1 MAKKGRIREK
11 GTGSIVKQ
19 GNRFYL
25 KIRTGSKTKSTTLRG
40 KDDKPVTTRKEAE
53 AAAALLRPVLRA
65 DQKEEIALHIASAKK
80 LRSQNTLPIE
90 QIWQCYLKQYT
101 RPDSGD
107 STLESYRK
115 SLKHFTDWLAA
126 EHPTILQA
134 GQVTPDIA
142 GEYFAYIWNDR
153 GVSGKT
159 FNIYRQ
165 ALRLIFF
172 HIKDASGLE
181 KNPFE
186 YIESKPIDSESRL
199 AFTEEQVRAIFS
211 GFDSGF
217 YYNTEVTRLGPGRK
231 HIRVNTTLQFE
242 PMNKDEMKILMML
255 CCWTGCRGQ
264 DGCLMRWSNVDLGKG
279 MISYI
284 QRKTARK
291 TNNRAVSLPLHP
303 DLASALREALSFRNR
318 NKGREDFILPS
329 VAHRYQQNPDGVQ
342 ADVRKIIRCA
352 TGCATTAESK
362 GAHRVYRANRYSLH
376 SFRHTFVSFCANAG
390 VPLDVVAAIVG
401 HGSSAMTRHY
411 AHISAEAKK
420 NAVKTLPILTI
431 PSENMNLRKILIEKV
446 SGLSDAQ
453 IQQLL
458 AKIS

>member
-181 KNPFE
+181 KIPLSTLKASLLVQKVVWRSQKNR
-186 YIESKPIDSESRL
+186 SELSSPDL
-199 AFTEEQVRAIFS
+199 TVAS
-211 GFDSGF
+211 
-217 YYNTEVTRLGPGRK
+217 
-231 HIRVNTTLQFE
+231 TT
-242 PMNKDEMKILMML
+242 
-255 CCWTGCRGQ
+255 
-264 DGCLMRWSNVDLGKG
+264 
-279 MISYI
+279 I
-284 QRKTARK
+284 QR
-291 TNNRAVSLPLHP
+291 
-303 DLASALREALSFRNR
+303 
-318 NKGREDFILPS
+318 
-329 VAHRYQQNPDGVQ
+329 
-342 ADVRKIIRCA
+342 
-352 TGCATTAESK
+352 
-362 GAHRVYRANRYSLH
+362 
-376 SFRHTFVSFCANAG
+376 
-390 VPLDVVAAIVG
+390 
-401 HGSSAMTRHY
+401 
-411 AHISAEAKK
+411 
-420 NAVKTLPILTI
+420 
-431 PSENMNLRKILIEKV
+431 
-446 SGLSDAQ
+446 
-453 IQQLL
+453 
-458 AKIS
+458 